1 MAKRL
6 LDHRGFPRIA
16 RHRRRSRGEHD
27 HAQVG
32 IIAHHALQPLR
43 ALDGGRM
50 EPAAEYKQV
59 NLAQHDPSF
68 VRIGHGLAP
77 EILGEPIG
85 VFLGVSGL

>member
-1 MAKRL
+1 
-6 LDHRGFPRIA
+6 
-16 RHRRRSRGEHD
+16 
-27 HAQVG
+27 
-32 IIAHHALQPLR
+32 
-43 ALDGGRM
+43 M